1 YIQGAASPK
10 DMLILV
16 DASGSVSGLTL
27 KLIKTSVSNMLETLS
42 DDDFVNVVSFNKT
55 ARPAACFQN
64 LVQANVRN
72 KRILKE
78 AVQRLKAEGITN
90 YTSGFELAFEQLAQ
104 VKRVWTVFPCLIEV
118 TTDFFM

>member
-1 YIQGAASPK
+1 MWNTPWKGKIHIFTRKYVQVPSLFFP
-10 DMLILV
+10 
-16 DASGSVSGLTL
+16 STL
-27 KLIKTSVSNMLETLS
+27 LPLS
-42 DDDFVNVVSFNKT
+42 LQFNKT

-104 VKRVWTVFPCLIEV
+104 VKRVWDVFTCQIEV
-118 TTDFFM
+118 IADKYYIYVM